1 MSCWKILG
9 IKPTDDKKQIKL
21 AFAKKVKEN
30 PPDKDA
36 RVYQEIREA
45 YNMALRESVYFQS
58 EEEDEDEDWKEEES
72 QQEENAVEDEEGD
85 EESDYSDSEEDED
98 DVEDEDEKLFADSA
112 TQANSFKM
120 YEIERLRQNMH
131 FENARSIADIAG
143 YINVERWYFNQE
155 SDEPA
160 LYHILFI
167 LKLVLF
173 VPGIIIAIIK
183 MALSAVS

>member
-58 EEEDEDEDWKEEES
+58 EEEDEDEDWEEEG
-72 QQEENAVEDEEGD
+72 N
-85 EESDYSDSEEDED
+85 EESDYSDSE
-98 DVEDEDEKLFADSA
+98 EDEDEKLFADSA